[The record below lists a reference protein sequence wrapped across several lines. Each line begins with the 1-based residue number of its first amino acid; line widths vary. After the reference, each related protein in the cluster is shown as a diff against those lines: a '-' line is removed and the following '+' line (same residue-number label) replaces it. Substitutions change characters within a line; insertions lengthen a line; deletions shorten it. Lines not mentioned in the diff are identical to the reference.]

1 VLGHGGAVLNEEQET
16 LPAGTQIDAFEIVS
30 LLGRGGMGA
39 VYKAVDR
46 SLDRY
51 VALKTVERGITDD
64 PVSLERFRR
73 EAKAASSISHP
84 NVVSIFGFGVRG
96 NLPYMVMEMLRG
108 QSLADLIATGPLSVE
123 RTADIFLGVCAG
135 LYAAHQHGIVHR
147 DLKPPNVF
155 LTKTWL
161 GETAKIL
168 DFGISKGVGSADLT
182 DKDHIIG
189 SPFYFSPEQV
199 IRGRIVDARADQF
212 SMGVMLFQCVTG
224 RLPYKETRL
233 ADQFDELRRGR
244 FIRPTA
250 FRPDLPPAF
259 ESVIAQ
265 AMTKDPEGRFST
277 AREFGRAL
285 LPFAS
290 INSQRKWSE
299 HYVAYNASFNEH
311 APSSPHSRPRQ
322 VPPTSQLPSLDET
335 AVDPVTELDAS
346 PAPQFPGL
354 GPSGPVPHYRP
365 EFNPAESR
373 RAADA
378 VAAATGG
385 TKLLDHDPVSGPP
398 ILSAPAH
405 PVPRI
410 TVVLLAAIAA
420 LGGGAVLLS
429 LLR

>member
-1 VLGHGGAVLNEEQET
+1 MNEPQET
-16 LPAGTQIDAFEIVS
+16 LPAGTRIDAFEIVS

-84 NVVSIFGFGVRG
+84 NVVAIFGFGVRG

-108 QSLADLIATGPLSVE
+108 QSLADLIATGLLAVE

-182 DKDHIIG
+182 DEDHIIG
-189 SPFYFSPEQV
+189 SPFYLSPEQV
-199 IRGRIVDARADQF
+199 IRGRLVDARADQF
-212 SMGVMLFQCVTG
+212 SVGVMLFQCVTG
-224 RLPYKETRL
+224 RLPYRSVRL
-233 ADQFDELRRGR
+233 ADQFDELRRGS

-250 FRPDLPPAF
+250 FRADLAPAF
-259 ESVIAQ
+259 EAVIAQ
-265 AMTKDPEGRFST
+265 AMTKDPAARFSS

-299 HYVAYNASFNEH
+299 HYVAYNACITES
-311 APSSPHSRPRQ
+311 APSAPNLM
-322 VPPTSQLPSLDET
+322 PPTSKLPPADQTMVE
-335 AVDPVTELDAS
+335 PVTDLDAK
-346 PAPQFPGL
+346 PVPDFPGL
-354 GPSGPVPHYRP
+354 GASGPVPHYRP
-365 EFNPAESR
+365 EFNPLESR
-373 RAADA
+373 RVSDA
-378 VAAATGG
+378 LAAASGG
-385 TKLLDHDPVSGPP
+385 TKLLERDPELEPP
-398 ILSAPAH
+398 QPIATPFPS
-405 PVPRI
+405 PRLTRALLIAI
-410 TVVLLAAIAA
+410 TT
-420 LGGGAVLLS
+420 LGAGAVLFS